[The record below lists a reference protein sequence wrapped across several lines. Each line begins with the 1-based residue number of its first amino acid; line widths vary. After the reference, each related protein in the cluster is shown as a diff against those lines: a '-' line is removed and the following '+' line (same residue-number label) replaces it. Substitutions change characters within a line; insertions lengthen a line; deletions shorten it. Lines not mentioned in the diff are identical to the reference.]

1 VLLQQ
6 ALSPAASHR
15 PAQTHSVYAK
25 HTCVGVHTVNI
36 WCCTTGLAGPLT
48 CSVSSSRTYPRWY
61 VSCAGSSVAACS
73 SSTRP
78 ARRMG
83 TTYGNSRG
91 MQHVHTL
98 SAANHYATPVT
109 CHMLSVPAATGVA
122 FPTRFLGGV
131 FVTRE
136 HVRHN
141 KSGIAHRGR
150 TGINHLRELPTKLN
164 HFCSG
169 GQVTLPN
176 RTREPQVCLWSAGCR
191 EFGGGSQ

>member
-1 VLLQQ
+1 
-6 ALSPAASHR
+6 
-15 PAQTHSVYAK
+15 
-25 HTCVGVHTVNI
+25 VGVCLRLVQH
-36 WCCTTGLAGPLT
+36 PLI
-48 CSVSSSRTYPRWY
+48 
-61 VSCAGSSVAACS
+61 GS
-73 SSTRP
+73 
-78 ARRMG
+78 
-83 TTYGNSRG
+83 
-91 MQHVHTL
+91 
-98 SAANHYATPVT
+98 
-109 CHMLSVPAATGVA
+109 
-122 FPTRFLGGV
+122 V

-191 EFGGGSQ
+191 EVGGAASNT